1 MVSAIPADRKNRRK
15 SLFLRGP
22 NSFRINH
29 LQPHRRRVWLTSVL
43 VYETMF
49 LLMKMM
55 RLPNLPKRP
64 AKGTLYHPTKGHI
77 VGYNFGTSVRPHV
90 QPIAVDVN
98 GAETVASFMARGGR
112 IRIGAPKLA
121 KGAICV
127 RPRVKIAKS
136 GANRTAGLIR
146 FLYEP
151 QGMRTSSLVSL
162 ANAQRPYNGS
172 AMKTYGPR

>member
-1 MVSAIPADRKNRRK
+1 MSRAEMSGEPK
-15 SLFLRGP
+15 
-22 NSFRINH
+22 
-29 LQPHRRRVWLTSVL
+29 T
-43 VYETMF
+43 
-49 LLMKMM
+49 MM

-77 VGYNFGTSVRPHV
+77 VGYNFGTAVRPHV
-90 QPIAVDVN
+90 EPIAVDVN
-98 GAETVASFMARGGR
+98 GTETVASFLARGGR

-146 FLYEP
+146 FLYAP
-151 QGMRTSSLVSL
+151 KSSNLCSL
-162 ANAQRPYNGS
+162 GTLSRNARPYHHV
-172 AMKTYGPR
+172 MKTYGPRG